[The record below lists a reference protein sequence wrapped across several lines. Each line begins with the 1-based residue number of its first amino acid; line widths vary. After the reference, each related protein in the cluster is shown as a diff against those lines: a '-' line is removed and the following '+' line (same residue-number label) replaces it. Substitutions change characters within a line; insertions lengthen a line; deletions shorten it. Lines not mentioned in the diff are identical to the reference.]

1 MKPDLLNDPAA
12 YIVVIRGFNAKHEMI
27 PAWPIFATE
36 KHKHTHKCTVK
47 PFRKLIEYIYVYYM
61 SL

>member
-27 PAWPIFATE
+27 PA
-36 KHKHTHKCTVK
+36 
-47 PFRKLIEYIYVYYM
+47 
-61 SL
+61 